1 MEIIAVI
8 LVSVWK
14 IHRVTKWCIEKVKIS
29 LAALQHISETVTQQQ
44 KVISSQHDLIVK
56 QQTLIAGLKKEKKH
70 PTVEEYHT
78 NIFSTKN

>member
-8 LVSVWK
+8 LVSLWK
-14 IHRVTKWCIEKVKIS
+14 INRVTKWCIEKVTIS

-44 KVISSQHDLIVK
+44 KVISSQHDLIATQK
-56 QQTLIAGLKKEKKH
+56 KLIDGLRKEKKH

-78 NIFSTKN
+78 QIFSTHN